1 MNRDAATRERDPD
14 PDPGAALR
22 AEAVRVPLPR
32 LFDAALD
39 HSTAEPRVRALV
51 RVGAGGEAAL
61 LAAGAS
67 IGTRAGDIV
76 TARIPLDAVE
86 DLLARPSIRTIEAA
100 TALRP
105 LGVMPVEGL
114 AGAAAPPVALV
125 ANDSAMADVGFDKV
139 RSRVGERWDGLTG
152 SGVIIGIYDSGLDL
166 DHDDFRH
173 PDGSTRVA
181 FAWDQTEPGSGP
193 GMVGEH
199 AFTYGTECTREGV
212 DRGECPM
219 EDRVGHGTHIAGTA
233 AGDGSATGKDQPA
246 WRFPGGAP
254 GADLIVV
261 KGGDAEFHADQVV
274 DGVAYI
280 FARAEALGRPAV
292 VNISLS
298 SQAGPHDGTTL
309 LERALDALSGPG
321 RIIVSGSGNAG
332 DHRNTFPPVPNG
344 PNHAEGRAGG
354 PPTGVRIP
362 SYRPV
367 AGDVNDGALLE
378 LWYGGSD
385 SVAVTLTSPG
395 GQSVTA
401 ATGDSARLSTA
412 EGTAVILNAV
422 DGPAPSNGDH
432 AVLMG
437 IVDADAAHPPAPG
450 LWRIDVTPVA
460 LHEGGDY
467 HLWLTGTTFDAEE
480 ITRLEGQTSNRYLVG
495 VPASADRILAAG
507 AHVTRHQWLG
517 VGEEPQSFPAQEP
530 LGDIAYFSSPGP
542 RRDEVLKPAFTAP
555 GKIVISSLSSEAT
568 LWDGFPWLI
577 EADSVHVGLL
587 GTSVASPQVA
597 AAVAILLQLEPTLTP
612 EDARDALRLTA
623 TTDTNVPSTLP
634 DPTWGTGKLNI
645 AAAVER
651 LRPEGLAGGGEA
663 VSLSENPVR
672 SDALVISY
680 AAAPRSIGVY
690 TVIGE
695 LVRSFDES
703 EIGPLT
709 TVWGLDTERGGDVAN
724 GVYLLVADVAGE
736 RVVRKLLVARR

>member
-1 MNRDAATRERDPD
+1 MNRDAATRERDPG
-14 PDPGAALR
+14 PALR
-22 AEAVRVPLPR
+22 PGVVGAPLPR

-39 HSTAEPRVRALV
+39 HSTAEPRIRALV
-51 RVGAGGEAAL
+51 RVGPGGEAAL
-61 LAAGAS
+61 LSAGAS

-76 TARIPLDAVE
+76 TARIPLGAVD
-86 DLLARPSIRTIEAA
+86 DLLGRPSIRAIEAA

-105 LGVMPVEGL
+105 LGVVPVEGL
-114 AGAAAPPVALV
+114 AGGSAAPVPLA
-125 ANDSAMADVGFDKV
+125 ANDSAMADVGFDQL

-166 DHDDFRH
+166 EHDDFRH

-181 FAWDQTEPGSGP
+181 FAWDQTESGSGP

-199 AFTYGTECTREGV
+199 TFTYGTECTGAGV
-212 DRGECPM
+212 NRGECPM
-219 EDRVGHGTHIAGTA
+219 EDRIGHGTHVAGTA
-233 AGDGSATGKDQPA
+233 AGDGSATGKGQPA

-261 KGGDAEFHADQVV
+261 KGGDAEFHADGVV

-354 PPTGVRIP
+354 PPSGVRIP
-362 SYRPV
+362 PYRPV
-367 AGDVNDGALLE
+367 SGEVNDGALLE
-378 LWYGGSD
+378 MWYGGSD
-385 SVAVTLTSPG
+385 SLAVTITSPG
-395 GQSVTA
+395 GRSVTA
-401 ATGDSARLSTA
+401 VTGDSTSLSTD
-412 EGTAVILNAV
+412 EGTVIILNAV

-437 IVDADAAHPPAPG
+437 IVDADAAYPPAPG
-450 LWRIDVTPVA
+450 LWRIEVAPVA
-460 LHEGGDY
+460 LHEGGGY
-467 HLWLTGTTFDAEE
+467 HLWLTGTTFDTNEL
-480 ITRLEGQTSNRYLVG
+480 TRLEGQTSNRYLVG
-495 VPASADRILAAG
+495 VPASADRILATG
-507 AHVTRHQWLG
+507 AHVTRHEWLG
-517 VGEEPQSFPAQEP
+517 VGEEPQSFPAREP

-555 GKIVISSLSSEAT
+555 GKVVISSLSSEAS

-577 EADSVHVGLL
+577 ESDSVHVGLL
-587 GTSVASPQVA
+587 GTSMASPQLA
-597 AAVAILLQLEPTLTP
+597 AAVAILLQLEPALTP
-612 EDARDALRLTA
+612 EDAREALRLTT
-623 TTDTNVPSTLP
+623 TTDAHVPSTLP

-651 LRPEGLAGGGEA
+651 LRPDGLGGGGET
-663 VSLSENPVR
+663 VSLSENPIR

-680 AAAPRSIGVY
+680 ATAPRSIAIY

-695 LVRSFDES
+695 LVRSFDEG

-709 TVWGLDTERGGDVAN
+709 TVWGLDTGRGGAVAN
-724 GVYLLVADVAGE
+724 GVYLLVADVSGE
-736 RVVRKLLVARR
+736 RVVRKILVARR